1 MFLAIAAIVVVL
13 VLCGFIVRNRPQLGF
28 GIVLGG
34 GIAWA
39 GLALSPHISL
49 KPFPVWLPPL
59 PFAVVALT
67 LFFFGFLAWFWG
79 ADR

>member
-1 MFLAIAAIVVVL
+1 VLVAIVALVVVL
-13 VLCGFIVRNRPQLGF
+13 VLCGVLIRTRPQLGF

-34 GIAWA
+34 GLAWA
-39 GLALSPHISL
+39 GLALAPHLSL
-49 KPFPVWLPPL
+49 TPFPVWLPAL
-59 PFAVVALT
+59 PFATVAMT